1 MVSFLQRFIGSGLVG
16 RLGKYKLAI
25 FCGATG
31 DNGKS
36 TTVDTINNI
45 FGDYGAVSSP
55 EMLCEKSANNREYY
69 LARLTG
75 KRFVLKNE
83 VKDGARLAGDIVKM
97 LVDSGETTARH
108 PYGRV
113 FEFQP
118 RFTPI
123 LCTNAR
129 PVVGTDEAVWRRI
142 WLVPFDNRVN
152 EEDNDRGLK
161 EKLLKERKG
170 NLNWCIEGA
179 KQYLRIGYQ
188 PPQKVLMATN
198 SYKDDENTVKRFLR
212 ERCKPDEDH
221 EMRTARVREAYE
233 AWMKGQGVSAIFGER
248 RFTQELR
255 KLGVKV
261 EVSTKG
267 TNRDKSVV
275 YGYRFQHALNEPR
288 MTSEGLY

>member
-45 FGDYGAVSSP
+45 FGDYGAVSSA
-55 EMLCEKSANNREYY
+55 EMLFEKHTNNKEYY

-212 ERCKPDEDH
+212 ERLQ
-221 EMRTARVREAYE
+221 T
-233 AWMKGQGVSAIFGER
+233 G
-248 RFTQELR
+248 
-255 KLGVKV
+255 
-261 EVSTKG
+261 
-267 TNRDKSVV
+267 
-275 YGYRFQHALNEPR
+275 
-288 MTSEGLY
+288 

>member
-1 MVSFLQRFIGSGLVG
+1 
-16 RLGKYKLAI
+16 
-25 FCGATG
+25 
-31 DNGKS
+31 
-36 TTVDTINNI
+36 
-45 FGDYGAVSSP
+45 
-55 EMLCEKSANNREYY
+55 MLCEKNANNREYY

-75 KRFVLKNE
+75 KRFVLMNE

-123 LCTNAR
+123 LCTDPR
-129 PVVGTDEAVWRRI
+129 PLVGTDEAVWRGI
-142 WLVPFDNRVN
+142 WLVPFDNRVS
-152 EEDNDRGLK
+152 EEDKDRGLK
-161 EKLLKERKG
+161 EKLLEERQG
-170 NLNWCIEGA
+170 ILNWCIEGA

-212 ERCKPDEDH
+212 ECCKPDEDH
-221 EMRTARVREAYE
+221 EIRTARVREAYE
-233 AWMKGQGVSAIFGER
+233 VWMKSQGVSAIFGER

-261 EVSTKG
+261 EVSSKG
-267 TNRDKSVV
+267 TNQ
-275 YGYRFQHALNEPR
+275 G
-288 MTSEGLY
+288 

>member
-45 FGDYGAVSSP
+45 FGDYGAVSSA
-55 EMLCEKSANNREYY
+55 EMLFEKHTNNKEYY

-142 WLVPFDNRVN
+142 WLVPFDNRVS
-152 EEDNDRGLK
+152 EEDKDRGLK
-161 EKLLKERKG
+161 EKTETMGGHRNPAGEELVRQLGKVFPQRPLTLAYRMVARHAE
-170 NLNWCIEGA
+170 A
-179 KQYLRIGYQ
+179 LR
-188 PPQKVLMATN
+188 
-198 SYKDDENTVKRFLR
+198 S
-212 ERCKPDEDH
+212 
-221 EMRTARVREAYE
+221 MRAIYIE
-233 AWMKGQGVSAIFGER
+233 AWRRDQFFLDLGAEAFRRALAAIGVTDVFFELFDATHSGIEYRYPLGLKYLAER
-248 RFTQELR
+248 L
-255 KLGVKV
+255 
-261 EVSTKG
+261 S
-267 TNRDKSVV
+267 
-275 YGYRFQHALNEPR
+275 P
-288 MTSEGLY
+288 